1 MQKRIPGTLVKI
13 REASTTRWI
22 HSHGGRR
29 QDRADPIEERYF
41 NPGPREVREM
51 PDGELATCIAEE
63 SGTTLGKLAEAE
75 QRARENWQGPPVWS
89 LIISGLALLV
99 SLAALIRAFS
109 A

>member
-1 MQKRIPGTLVKI
+1 MQKRIPGTLGKI

-29 QDRADPIEERYF
+29 QDRANPIEERYF
-41 NPGPREVREM
+41 NPGPREIREM
-51 PDGELATCIAEE
+51 PDSELATCIAEE

-99 SLAALIRAFS
+99 SLAAFIRAFS